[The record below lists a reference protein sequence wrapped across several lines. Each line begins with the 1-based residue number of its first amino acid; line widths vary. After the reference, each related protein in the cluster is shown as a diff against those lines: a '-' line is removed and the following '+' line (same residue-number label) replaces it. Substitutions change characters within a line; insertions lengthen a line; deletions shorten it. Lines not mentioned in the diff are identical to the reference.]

1 MRRLP
6 LPISIRLALF
16 YGLTLLLL
24 LSGFAVFCYTSFH
37 LALHRDFDRHL
48 THEQRE
54 LLPYVTTDAGTTDA
68 GGPQFEGL
76 EALTSVAYRTDGIYG
91 TYVRLLTPSG
101 EVRYQSPNFDEHAP
115 LPVALPEAGGEA
127 SISRTWEGLPA
138 RTRYVPL
145 RTGSDV
151 GPAVGSADGRTDGGD
166 PVGWLEVTGFEW
178 SLHQELYRLRR
189 TLIIGVVFSTL
200 FALLGGWWLA
210 RRTLRPVAAMTE
222 AARRMSTAE
231 GRGALAD
238 RLPADF
244 GPPDELTELA
254 ETFNSLLA
262 RLEASVA
269 RERRFTANAAHEL
282 LTPLATLRSEAEV
295 ALRRE
300 RDAPA
305 YREALERLLFDVERM
320 TATVRGLLEL
330 AHAERLVKRPE
341 DRIDFSALVEAR
353 ATRARPAAAAKGL
366 HLAVRV
372 EPGLTVAAD
381 GAPLVEIVDNLL
393 QNAIKYT
400 SEEGRVAVEL
410 EHGAS
415 SDLSGAVGE
424 AVLRVRD
431 TGVGFGPAE
440 AEQLFD
446 RFYRSDDAAVQAE
459 PGSGLGLAVV
469 RAIAEAYG
477 GSVRA
482 ESAGPG
488 QGATFEVRLPSLT
501 NHA

>member
-1 MRRLP
+1 MRRFP
-6 LPISIRLALF
+6 LPISVRLALF

-24 LSGFAVFCYTSFH
+24 LSAFAVFCYTGFH

-54 LLPYVTTDAGTTDA
+54 LLPFVVVDGEVR
-68 GGPQFEGL
+68 FEGL
-76 EALTSVAYRTDGIYG
+76 EELTSVAYRTDGIYG
-91 TYVRLLTPSG
+91 TYVRLLTPEG
-101 EVRYQSPNFDEHAP
+101 EVRYRSPNFDEHAP
-115 LPVALPEAGGEA
+115 LPVALPDAVDET
-127 SISRTWEGLPA
+127 SVSRAWEGLPA

-145 RTGSDV
+145 RTAG
-151 GPAVGSADGRTDGGD
+151 ADGEGRAGTEVL
-166 PVGWLEVTGFEW
+166 VGWLEVTGFEW
-178 SLHQELYRLRR
+178 SLHQELHRLRR
-189 TLIIGVVFSTL
+189 TLTIGVVFSTL

-222 AARRMSTAE
+222 AARRMSEAE
-231 GRGALAD
+231 GRGAFAD

-254 ETFNSLLA
+254 ETFNGLLA

-300 RDAPA
+300 RDAGA
-305 YREALERLLFDVERM
+305 YREALGNLLLDVERM

-330 AHAERLVKRPE
+330 ARAERLEKRPE
-341 DRIDFSALVEAR
+341 DRIDLGALVAERAARLRPEAE
-353 ATRARPAAAAKGL
+353 AKGL
-366 HLAVRV
+366 TLDADVA
-372 EPGLTVAAD
+372 PGITVTAEA
-381 GAPLVEIVDNLL
+381 APLAEIVDNLL
-393 QNAIKYT
+393 RNAVKYT
-400 SEEGRVAVEL
+400 PAGGRVTVEL
-410 EHGAS
+410 AHGAADGVADGS
-415 SDLSGAVGE
+415 RGDAAPAGE

-431 TGVGFGPAE
+431 TGIGFAPEE
-440 AEQLFD
+440 ADHLFD

-459 PGSGLGLAVV
+459 TGSGLGLAVA

-488 QGATFEVRLPSLT
+488 QGATFEVRLPFLT